1 MAGLTKDTLLERLRG
16 GAPLRFGHQV
26 RLTATLSYPA
36 IIAQFSTVAMQL
48 IDTAMVGH
56 LSTDAGASIG
66 LVATCLWLLGGFCF
80 ACCNGFSV
88 QVSHLVGAG
97 DFKAARSVVRQ
108 ALTSGLI
115 WCLGFSLLAL
125 AVAKPLPLW
134 LGGTG
139 HVAAQASRYFL
150 VTVLF
155 LPFMQLDIM
164 SAVILQASGEMR
176 MPSILNVLMCLLDVA
191 LNFLFIWVL
200 DMGVVGAALGTGIAE
215 LLIASQ
221 MVWFLTRKCKD
232 LSLKGEKGSFM
243 PTKPVVRNA
252 VRIGLPLCLENVV
265 MRGAYIAGTVIVAP
279 LGAIAVAANNFA
291 ISAESFCYMPGYGIA
306 DAATSLVGQSIG
318 AGRRDM
324 AKRFGW
330 LTTGGAMILQTLTG
344 ALLFIFAPEV
354 MGLISSDPEVVSL
367 GATVLRIEA
376 FAETMYAASIVSYGA
391 CVGAGDTLLPSILNF
406 SSIWIFRILPAIWL
420 CPRYGLVGYWI
431 AMCFELN
438 MRGILFLFYLARGR
452 WLRMKSTAEA
462 SVILR

>member
-56 LSTDAGASIG
+56 LSTDAGAAIG
-66 LVATCLWLLGGFCF
+66 LVATCMWLLGGFCF

-88 QVSHLVGAG
+88 QVAHLVGAG
-97 DFKAARSVVRQ
+97 DFKGARSVVRQ
-108 ALTSGLI
+108 ALSSALI
-115 WCLGFSLLAL
+115 WCLGFTLLAL
-125 AVAKPLPLW
+125 AIARPLPLW
-134 LGGTG
+134 LGGSG
-139 HVAAQASRYFL
+139 EVAAQASRYFL
-150 VTVLF
+150 VTALF
-155 LPFMQLDIM
+155 LPFLQFDFL
-164 SAVILQASGEMR
+164 AATILQASGEMR
-176 MPSILNVLMCLLDVA
+176 VPSLLNVLMCVLDVV
-191 LNFLFIWVL
+191 LNYLFIWVL
-200 DMGVVGAALGTGIAE
+200 DLGVVGAALGTGLAE
-215 LLIASQ
+215 LMIATS
-221 MVWFLTRKCKD
+221 MVWYLTCRCKD
-232 LSLKGEKGSFM
+232 LKLRGEKGSFA
-243 PTKPVVRNA
+243 PTRPVVNNA
-252 VRIGLPLCLENVV
+252 LRIGLPLCLENIV
-265 MRGAYIAGTVIVAP
+265 MRGAYVAGTVIVAP
-279 LGAIAVAANNFA
+279 LGAVAVAANNFA
-291 ISAESFCYMPGYGIA
+291 VTAESFCYMPGYGIA

-324 AKRFGW
+324 ARRFGW

-344 ALLFIFAPEV
+344 ILLFIFAPEV

-406 SSIWIFRILPAIWL
+406 SSIWVFRIVPAIWL

-438 MRGILFLFYLARGR
+438 MRGALFLFYLARGR
-452 WLRMKSTAEA
+452 WLRLKSTAE
-462 SVILR
+462 L

>member
-1 MAGLTKDTLLERLRG
+1 MPGLTKDTLLERLRG

-56 LSTDAGASIG
+56 HSTDAGAAIG
-66 LVATCLWLLGGFCF
+66 LVATCMWLLGGFCF

-88 QVSHLVGAG
+88 QVAHLVGAG
-97 DFKAARSVVRQ
+97 DFKGARSVVRQ
-108 ALTSGLI
+108 ALSSALI
-115 WCLGFSLLAL
+115 WCLGFTLLAL
-125 AVAKPLPLW
+125 AIARPLPLW
-134 LGGTG
+134 LGGSG
-139 HVAAQASRYFL
+139 EVAAQASRYFL
-150 VTVLF
+150 VTALF
-155 LPFMQLDIM
+155 LPFLQFDFL
-164 SAVILQASGEMR
+164 AATILQASGEMR
-176 MPSILNVLMCLLDVA
+176 VPSLLNVLMCVLDVA
-191 LNFLFIWVL
+191 LNYLFIWVL
-200 DMGVVGAALGTGIAE
+200 DLGVVGAALGTGLAE
-215 LLIASQ
+215 LMIATS
-221 MVWFLTRKCKD
+221 MVWYLTCRCKD
-232 LSLKGEKGSFM
+232 LKLRGEKGSFA
-243 PTKPVVRNA
+243 PTRPVVNNA
-252 VRIGLPLCLENVV
+252 LRIGLPLCLENIV
-265 MRGAYIAGTVIVAP
+265 MRGAYVAGTVIVAP
-279 LGAIAVAANNFA
+279 LGAVAVAANNFA
-291 ISAESFCYMPGYGIA
+291 VTAESFCYMPGYGIA

-324 AKRFGW
+324 ARRFGW

-344 ALLFIFAPEV
+344 ILLFIFAPEV

-406 SSIWIFRILPAIWL
+406 SSIWVFRIVPAIWL

-438 MRGILFLFYLARGR
+438 MRGALFLFYLARGR
-452 WLRMKSTAEA
+452 WLRLKSTAE
-462 SVILR
+462 L

>member
-56 LSTDAGASIG
+56 LSTDAGAAIG
-66 LVATCLWLLGGFCF
+66 LVATCMWLLGGFCF

-88 QVSHLVGAG
+88 QVAHLVGAG
-97 DFKAARSVVRQ
+97 DFKGARSVVRQ
-108 ALTSGLI
+108 ALSSALI
-115 WCLGFSLLAL
+115 WCLGFTLLAL
-125 AVAKPLPLW
+125 AIARPLPLW
-134 LGGTG
+134 LGGSG
-139 HVAAQASRYFL
+139 EVAAQASRYFL
-150 VTVLF
+150 VTALF
-155 LPFMQLDIM
+155 LPFLQFDFL
-164 SAVILQASGEMR
+164 AATILQASGEMR
-176 MPSILNVLMCLLDVA
+176 VPSLLNVLMCVLDVA
-191 LNFLFIWVL
+191 LNYLFIWVL
-200 DMGVVGAALGTGIAE
+200 DLGVVGAALGTGLAE
-215 LLIASQ
+215 LMIATS
-221 MVWFLTRKCKD
+221 MVWYLTCRCKD
-232 LSLKGEKGSFM
+232 LKLRGEKGSFA
-243 PTKPVVRNA
+243 PTRPVVNNA
-252 VRIGLPLCLENVV
+252 LRIGLPLCLENIV
-265 MRGAYIAGTVIVAP
+265 MRGAYVAGTVIVAP
-279 LGAIAVAANNFA
+279 LGAVAVAANNFA
-291 ISAESFCYMPGYGIA
+291 VMAESFCYMPGYGIA

-324 AKRFGW
+324 ARRFGW

-344 ALLFIFAPEV
+344 ILLFIFAPEV

-406 SSIWIFRILPAIWL
+406 SSIWVFRIVPAIWL
-420 CPRYGLVGYWI
+420 CPHYGLVGYWI

-438 MRGILFLFYLARGR
+438 MRGALFLFYLARGR
-452 WLRMKSTAEA
+452 WLRLKSTAE
-462 SVILR
+462 L

>member
-56 LSTDAGASIG
+56 LSTDAGAAIG
-66 LVATCLWLLGGFCF
+66 LVATCMWLLGGFCF

-88 QVSHLVGAG
+88 QVAHLVGAG
-97 DFKAARSVVRQ
+97 DFKGARSVVRQ
-108 ALTSGLI
+108 ALSSALI
-115 WCLGFSLLAL
+115 WCLGFTLLAL
-125 AVAKPLPLW
+125 AIARPLPLW
-134 LGGTG
+134 LGGSG
-139 HVAAQASRYFL
+139 EVAAQASRYFL
-150 VTVLF
+150 VTALF
-155 LPFMQLDIM
+155 LPFLQFDFL
-164 SAVILQASGEMR
+164 AATILQASGEMR
-176 MPSILNVLMCLLDVA
+176 VPSLLNVLMCVLDVA
-191 LNFLFIWVL
+191 LNYLFIWVL
-200 DMGVVGAALGTGIAE
+200 DLGVVGAALGTGLAE
-215 LLIASQ
+215 LMIATS
-221 MVWFLTRKCKD
+221 MVWYLTCRCKD
-232 LSLKGEKGSFM
+232 LKLKGEKGSFA
-243 PTKPVVRNA
+243 PTRPVVNNA
-252 VRIGLPLCLENVV
+252 LRIGLPLCLENIV
-265 MRGAYIAGTVIVAP
+265 MRGAYVAGTVIVAP
-279 LGAIAVAANNFA
+279 LGAVAVAANNFA
-291 ISAESFCYMPGYGIA
+291 VTAESFCYMPGYGIA

-324 AKRFGW
+324 ARRFGW

-344 ALLFIFAPEV
+344 ILLFVFAPEV

-406 SSIWIFRILPAIWL
+406 SSIWVFRIVPAIWL
-420 CPRYGLVGYWI
+420 CPRYSLVGYWI

-438 MRGILFLFYLARGR
+438 MRGALFLFYLARGR
-452 WLRMKSTAEA
+452 WLRLKSTAE
-462 SVILR
+462 L

>member
-56 LSTDAGASIG
+56 LSTDAGAAIG
-66 LVATCLWLLGGFCF
+66 LVATCMWLLGGFCF

-88 QVSHLVGAG
+88 QVAHLVGAG
-97 DFKAARSVVRQ
+97 DFKGARSVVRQ
-108 ALTSGLI
+108 ALSSALI
-115 WCLGFSLLAL
+115 WCLGFTLLAL
-125 AVAKPLPLW
+125 AIARPLPLW
-134 LGGTG
+134 LGGSG
-139 HVAAQASRYFL
+139 EVAAQASRYFL
-150 VTVLF
+150 VTALF
-155 LPFMQLDIM
+155 LPFLQFDFL
-164 SAVILQASGEMR
+164 AATILQASGEMR
-176 MPSILNVLMCLLDVA
+176 VPSLLNVLMCVLDVA
-191 LNFLFIWVL
+191 LNYLFIWVL
-200 DMGVVGAALGTGIAE
+200 DLGVIGAALGTGLAE
-215 LLIASQ
+215 LMIATS
-221 MVWFLTRKCKD
+221 MVWYLTCRCKD
-232 LSLKGEKGSFM
+232 LKLRGEKGSFA
-243 PTKPVVRNA
+243 PTRPVVNNA
-252 VRIGLPLCLENVV
+252 LRIGLPLCLENIV
-265 MRGAYIAGTVIVAP
+265 MRGAYVAGTVIVAP
-279 LGAIAVAANNFA
+279 LGAVAVAANNFA
-291 ISAESFCYMPGYGIA
+291 VTAESFCYMPGYGIA

-324 AKRFGW
+324 ARRFGW

-344 ALLFIFAPEV
+344 ILLFIFAPEV
-354 MGLISSDPEVVSL
+354 MGLISSDPKVVSL

-406 SSIWIFRILPAIWL
+406 SSIWVFRIVPAIWL

-438 MRGILFLFYLARGR
+438 MRGALFLFYLARGR
-452 WLRMKSTAEA
+452 WLRLKSTAE
-462 SVILR
+462 L

>member
-1 MAGLTKDTLLERLRG
+1 MARLTKDTLLERLRG

-56 LSTDAGASIG
+56 LSTDAGAAIG
-66 LVATCLWLLGGFCF
+66 LVATCMWLLGGFCF

-88 QVSHLVGAG
+88 QVAHLVGAG
-97 DFKAARSVVRQ
+97 DFKGARSVVRQ
-108 ALTSGLI
+108 ALSSALI
-115 WCLGFSLLAL
+115 WCLGFTLLAL
-125 AVAKPLPLW
+125 AIARPLPLW
-134 LGGTG
+134 LGGSG
-139 HVAAQASRYFL
+139 EVAAQASRYFL
-150 VTVLF
+150 VTALF
-155 LPFMQLDIM
+155 LPFLQFDFL
-164 SAVILQASGEMR
+164 AATILQASGEMR
-176 MPSILNVLMCLLDVA
+176 VPSLLNVLMCVLDVA
-191 LNFLFIWVL
+191 LNYLFIWVL
-200 DMGVVGAALGTGIAE
+200 DLGVIGAALGTGLAE
-215 LLIASQ
+215 LMIATS
-221 MVWFLTRKCKD
+221 MVWYLTCRCKD
-232 LSLKGEKGSFM
+232 LKLRGEKGSFA
-243 PTKPVVRNA
+243 PTRPVVNNA
-252 VRIGLPLCLENVV
+252 LRIGLPLCLENIV
-265 MRGAYIAGTVIVAP
+265 MRGAYVAGTVIVAP
-279 LGAIAVAANNFA
+279 LGAVAVAANNFA
-291 ISAESFCYMPGYGIA
+291 VTAESFCYMPGYGIA

-324 AKRFGW
+324 ARRFGW

-344 ALLFIFAPEV
+344 ILLFVFAPEV

-406 SSIWIFRILPAIWL
+406 SSIWVFRIVPAIWL

-438 MRGILFLFYLARGR
+438 MRGALFLFYLARGR
-452 WLRMKSTAEA
+452 WLRLKSTAE
-462 SVILR
+462 L

>member
-56 LSTDAGASIG
+56 LSTDAGAAIG
-66 LVATCLWLLGGFCF
+66 LVATCMWLLGGFCF

-88 QVSHLVGAG
+88 QVAHLVGAG
-97 DFKAARSVVRQ
+97 DFKGARSVVRQ
-108 ALTSGLI
+108 ALSSALI
-115 WCLGFSLLAL
+115 WCLGFTLLAL
-125 AVAKPLPLW
+125 AIARPLPLW
-134 LGGTG
+134 LGGSG
-139 HVAAQASRYFL
+139 EVAALASRYFL
-150 VTVLF
+150 VTALF
-155 LPFMQLDIM
+155 LPFLQFDFL
-164 SAVILQASGEMR
+164 AATILQASGEMR
-176 MPSILNVLMCLLDVA
+176 VPSLLNVLMCVLDVA
-191 LNFLFIWVL
+191 LNYLFIWVL
-200 DMGVVGAALGTGIAE
+200 DLGVIGAALGTGLAE
-215 LLIASQ
+215 LMIATS
-221 MVWFLTRKCKD
+221 MVWYLTCRCKD
-232 LSLKGEKGSFM
+232 LKLRGEKGSFA
-243 PTKPVVRNA
+243 PTRPVVNNA
-252 VRIGLPLCLENVV
+252 LRIGLPLCLENVV
-265 MRGAYIAGTVIVAP
+265 MRGAYVAGTVIVAP
-279 LGAIAVAANNFA
+279 LGAVAVAANNFA
-291 ISAESFCYMPGYGIA
+291 VTAESFCYMPGYGIA

-324 AKRFGW
+324 ARRFGW

-344 ALLFIFAPEV
+344 ILLFVFAPEV

-406 SSIWIFRILPAIWL
+406 SSIWVFRIVPAIWL

-438 MRGILFLFYLARGR
+438 MRGALFLFYLARGR
-452 WLRMKSTAEA
+452 WLRLKSTAE
-462 SVILR
+462 L

>member
-1 MAGLTKDTLLERLRG
+1 MPGLTKDTLLERLRG

-56 LSTDAGASIG
+56 LSTDAGAAIG
-66 LVATCLWLLGGFCF
+66 LVATCMWLLGGFCF

-88 QVSHLVGAG
+88 QVAHLVGAW
-97 DFKAARSVVRQ
+97 DFKGARSVVRQ
-108 ALTSGLI
+108 ALSSALI
-115 WCLGFSLLAL
+115 WCLGFTLLAL
-125 AVAKPLPLW
+125 AIARPLPLW
-134 LGGTG
+134 LGGSG
-139 HVAAQASRYFL
+139 EVAAQASRYFL
-150 VTVLF
+150 VTALF
-155 LPFMQLDIM
+155 LPFLQFDFL
-164 SAVILQASGEMR
+164 AATILQASGEMR
-176 MPSILNVLMCLLDVA
+176 VPSLLNVLMCVLDVA
-191 LNFLFIWVL
+191 LNYLFIWVL
-200 DMGVVGAALGTGIAE
+200 DLGVVGAALGTGLAE
-215 LLIASQ
+215 LMIATS
-221 MVWFLTRKCKD
+221 MVWYLTCRCKD
-232 LSLKGEKGSFM
+232 LKLRGEKGSFA
-243 PTKPVVRNA
+243 PTRPVVNNA
-252 VRIGLPLCLENVV
+252 LRIGLPLCLENIV
-265 MRGAYIAGTVIVAP
+265 MRGAYVAGTVIVAP
-279 LGAIAVAANNFA
+279 LGAVAVAANNFA
-291 ISAESFCYMPGYGIA
+291 VTAESFCYMPGYGIA

-324 AKRFGW
+324 ARRFGW

-344 ALLFIFAPEV
+344 ILLFVFAPEV

-406 SSIWIFRILPAIWL
+406 SSIWVFRIVPAIWL

-438 MRGILFLFYLARGR
+438 MRGALFLFYLARGR
-452 WLRMKSTAEA
+452 WLRLKSTAE
-462 SVILR
+462 L

>member
-56 LSTDAGASIG
+56 LSTDAGAAIG
-66 LVATCLWLLGGFCF
+66 LVATCMWLLGGFCF

-88 QVSHLVGAG
+88 QVAHLVGAG
-97 DFKAARSVVRQ
+97 DFKGARSVVRQ
-108 ALTSGLI
+108 ALSSALI
-115 WCLGFSLLAL
+115 WCLGFTLLAL
-125 AVAKPLPLW
+125 AIARPLPLW
-134 LGGTG
+134 LGGSG
-139 HVAAQASRYFL
+139 EVAAQASRYFL
-150 VTVLF
+150 VTALF
-155 LPFMQLDIM
+155 LPFLQFDFLA
-164 SAVILQASGEMR
+164 STILQASGEMR
-176 MPSILNVLMCLLDVA
+176 VPSLLNVLMCVLDVA
-191 LNFLFIWVL
+191 LNYLFIWVL
-200 DMGVVGAALGTGIAE
+200 DLGVIGAALGTGLAE
-215 LLIASQ
+215 LMIATS
-221 MVWFLTRKCKD
+221 MVWYLTCRCKD
-232 LSLKGEKGSFM
+232 LKLRGEKGSFA
-243 PTKPVVRNA
+243 PTRPVVNNA
-252 VRIGLPLCLENVV
+252 LRIGLPLCLENIV
-265 MRGAYIAGTVIVAP
+265 MRGAYVAGTVIVAP
-279 LGAIAVAANNFA
+279 LGAVAVAANNFA
-291 ISAESFCYMPGYGIA
+291 VTAESFCYMPGYGIA

-324 AKRFGW
+324 ARRFGW

-344 ALLFIFAPEV
+344 ILLFVFAPEV

-406 SSIWIFRILPAIWL
+406 SSIWVFRIVPAIWL

-438 MRGILFLFYLARGR
+438 MRGALFLFYLARGR
-452 WLRMKSTAEA
+452 WLRLKSTAE
-462 SVILR
+462 L

>member
-1 MAGLTKDTLLERLRG
+1 MAGLTKDTLLERLRR

-56 LSTDAGASIG
+56 LSTDAGAAIG
-66 LVATCLWLLGGFCF
+66 LVATCMWLLGGFCF

-88 QVSHLVGAG
+88 QVAHLVGAG
-97 DFKAARSVVRQ
+97 DFKGARSVVRQ
-108 ALTSGLI
+108 ALSSALI
-115 WCLGFSLLAL
+115 WCLGFTLLAL
-125 AVAKPLPLW
+125 AIARPLPLW
-134 LGGTG
+134 LGGSG
-139 HVAAQASRYFL
+139 EVAAQASRYFL
-150 VTVLF
+150 VTALF
-155 LPFMQLDIM
+155 LPFLQFDFL
-164 SAVILQASGEMR
+164 AATILQASGEMR
-176 MPSILNVLMCLLDVA
+176 VPSLLNVLMCVLDVA
-191 LNFLFIWVL
+191 LNYLFIWVL
-200 DMGVVGAALGTGIAE
+200 DLGVIGAALGTGLAE
-215 LLIASQ
+215 LMIATS
-221 MVWFLTRKCKD
+221 MVWYLTCRCKD
-232 LSLKGEKGSFM
+232 LKLRGEKGSFA
-243 PTKPVVRNA
+243 PTRPVVNNA
-252 VRIGLPLCLENVV
+252 LRIGLPLCLENIV
-265 MRGAYIAGTVIVAP
+265 MRGAYVAGTVIVAP
-279 LGAIAVAANNFA
+279 LGAVAVAANNFA
-291 ISAESFCYMPGYGIA
+291 VTAESFCYMPGYGIA

-324 AKRFGW
+324 ARRFGW

-344 ALLFIFAPEV
+344 ILLFVFAPEV

-406 SSIWIFRILPAIWL
+406 SSIWVFRIVPAIWL

-438 MRGILFLFYLARGR
+438 MRGALFLFYLARGR
-452 WLRMKSTAEA
+452 WLRLKSTAE
-462 SVILR
+462 L

>member
-1 MAGLTKDTLLERLRG
+1 MLERLRG

-56 LSTDAGASIG
+56 LSTDAGAAIG
-66 LVATCLWLLGGFCF
+66 LVATCMWLLGGFCF

-88 QVSHLVGAG
+88 QVAHLVGAG
-97 DFKAARSVVRQ
+97 DFKGARSVVRQ
-108 ALTSGLI
+108 AMSSALI
-115 WCLGFSLLAL
+115 WCLGFTLLAL
-125 AVAKPLPLW
+125 AIARPLPLW
-134 LGGTG
+134 LGGSG
-139 HVAAQASRYFL
+139 EVAAQASRYFL
-150 VTVLF
+150 VTALF
-155 LPFMQLDIM
+155 LPFLQFDFL
-164 SAVILQASGEMR
+164 AATILQASGEMR
-176 MPSILNVLMCLLDVA
+176 VPSLLNVLMCVLDVA
-191 LNFLFIWVL
+191 LNYLFIWVL
-200 DMGVVGAALGTGIAE
+200 DLGVIGAALGTGLAE
-215 LLIASQ
+215 LMIATS
-221 MVWFLTRKCKD
+221 MVWYLTCRCKD
-232 LSLKGEKGSFM
+232 LKLRGEKGSFA
-243 PTKPVVRNA
+243 PTRPVVNNA
-252 VRIGLPLCLENVV
+252 LRIGLPLCLENIV
-265 MRGAYIAGTVIVAP
+265 MRGAYVAGTVIVAP
-279 LGAIAVAANNFA
+279 LGAVAVAANNFA
-291 ISAESFCYMPGYGIA
+291 VTAESFCYMPGYGIA

-324 AKRFGW
+324 ARRFGW

-344 ALLFIFAPEV
+344 ILLFVFAPEV

-406 SSIWIFRILPAIWL
+406 SSIWVFRIVPAIWL

-438 MRGILFLFYLARGR
+438 MRGALFLFYLARGR
-452 WLRMKSTAEA
+452 WLRLKSTAE
-462 SVILR
+462 L

>member
-56 LSTDAGASIG
+56 LSTDAGAAIG
-66 LVATCLWLLGGFCF
+66 LVATCMWLLGGFCF

-88 QVSHLVGAG
+88 QVAHLVGAG
-97 DFKAARSVVRQ
+97 DFKGARSLVRQ
-108 ALTSGLI
+108 ALSSALI
-115 WCLGFSLLAL
+115 WCLGFTLLAL
-125 AVAKPLPLW
+125 AIARPLPLW
-134 LGGTG
+134 LGGSG
-139 HVAAQASRYFL
+139 EVAAQASRYFL
-150 VTVLF
+150 VTALF
-155 LPFMQLDIM
+155 LPFLQFDFL
-164 SAVILQASGEMR
+164 AATILQASGEMR
-176 MPSILNVLMCLLDVA
+176 VPSLLNVLMCVLDVA
-191 LNFLFIWVL
+191 LNYLFIWVL
-200 DMGVVGAALGTGIAE
+200 DLGVVGAALGTGLAE
-215 LLIASQ
+215 LMIATS
-221 MVWFLTRKCKD
+221 MVWYLTCRCKD
-232 LSLKGEKGSFM
+232 LKLKGEKGSFA
-243 PTKPVVRNA
+243 PTRPVVNNA
-252 VRIGLPLCLENVV
+252 LRIGLPLCLENIV
-265 MRGAYIAGTVIVAP
+265 MRGAYVAGTVIVAP
-279 LGAIAVAANNFA
+279 LGAVAVAANNFA
-291 ISAESFCYMPGYGIA
+291 VTAESFCYMPGYGIA

-324 AKRFGW
+324 ARRFGW

-344 ALLFIFAPEV
+344 ILLFIFAPEV

-406 SSIWIFRILPAIWL
+406 SSIWVFRIIPAIWL

-438 MRGILFLFYLARGR
+438 MRGALFLFYLARGR
-452 WLRMKSTAEA
+452 WLRLKSTAE
-462 SVILR
+462 L

>member
-56 LSTDAGASIG
+56 LSTDAGAAIG
-66 LVATCLWLLGGFCF
+66 LVATCMWLLGGFCF

-88 QVSHLVGAG
+88 QVAHLVGAG
-97 DFKAARSVVRQ
+97 DFKGARSVVRQ
-108 ALTSGLI
+108 ALSSALI
-115 WCLGFSLLAL
+115 WCLGFTLLAL
-125 AVAKPLPLW
+125 AIARPLPLW
-134 LGGTG
+134 LGGSG
-139 HVAAQASRYFL
+139 EVAAQASRYFL
-150 VTVLF
+150 VTALF
-155 LPFMQLDIM
+155 LPFLQFDFL
-164 SAVILQASGEMR
+164 AATILQASGEMR
-176 MPSILNVLMCLLDVA
+176 VPSLLNVLMCVLDVA
-191 LNFLFIWVL
+191 LNYLFIWVL
-200 DMGVVGAALGTGIAE
+200 DLGVVGAALGTGLAE
-215 LLIASQ
+215 LMIATS
-221 MVWFLTRKCKD
+221 MVWYLTCRCKD
-232 LSLKGEKGSFM
+232 LKLRGEKGSFA
-243 PTKPVVRNA
+243 PTRPVVNNA
-252 VRIGLPLCLENVV
+252 LRIGLPLCLENIV
-265 MRGAYIAGTVIVAP
+265 MRGAYVAGTVIVAP
-279 LGAIAVAANNFA
+279 LGAVAVAANNFA
-291 ISAESFCYMPGYGIA
+291 VTAESFCYMPGYGIA

-324 AKRFGW
+324 ARRFGW

-344 ALLFIFAPEV
+344 ILLFIFAPEV

-406 SSIWIFRILPAIWL
+406 SSIWVFRIVPAIWL

-438 MRGILFLFYLARGR
+438 MRGALFLFYLARGR
-452 WLRMKSTAEA
+452 WLRLKSTAE
-462 SVILR
+462 L

>member
-56 LSTDAGASIG
+56 LSTDAGAAIG
-66 LVATCLWLLGGFCF
+66 LVATCMWLLGGFCF

-88 QVSHLVGAG
+88 QVAHLVGAG
-97 DFKAARSVVRQ
+97 DFKGARSVVRQ
-108 ALTSGLI
+108 ALSSALI
-115 WCLGFSLLAL
+115 WCLGFTLLAL
-125 AVAKPLPLW
+125 AIARPLPLW
-134 LGGTG
+134 LGGSG
-139 HVAAQASRYFL
+139 EVAAQASRYFL
-150 VTVLF
+150 VTALF
-155 LPFMQLDIM
+155 LPFLQFDFL
-164 SAVILQASGEMR
+164 AATILQASGEMR
-176 MPSILNVLMCLLDVA
+176 VPSLLNVLMCVLDVA
-191 LNFLFIWVL
+191 LNYLFIWVL
-200 DMGVVGAALGTGIAE
+200 DLGVVGAALGTGLAE
-215 LLIASQ
+215 LMIATS
-221 MVWFLTRKCKD
+221 MVWYLTCRCKD
-232 LSLKGEKGSFM
+232 LKLRGEKGSFA
-243 PTKPVVRNA
+243 PTRPVVNNA
-252 VRIGLPLCLENVV
+252 LRIGLPLCLENIV
-265 MRGAYIAGTVIVAP
+265 MRGAYVAGTVIVAP
-279 LGAIAVAANNFA
+279 LGAVAVAANNFA
-291 ISAESFCYMPGYGIA
+291 VTAESFCYMPGYGIA

-324 AKRFGW
+324 ARRFGW

-344 ALLFIFAPEV
+344 ILLFIFAPEV

-406 SSIWIFRILPAIWL
+406 SSIWVFRIVPAIWL

-438 MRGILFLFYLARGR
+438 MRGALFLFYLASGR
-452 WLRMKSTAEA
+452 WLRLKSTAE
-462 SVILR
+462 L

>member
-56 LSTDAGASIG
+56 LSTDAGAAIG
-66 LVATCLWLLGGFCF
+66 LVATCMWLLGGFCF

-88 QVSHLVGAG
+88 QVAHLVGAG
-97 DFKAARSVVRQ
+97 DFKGARSVVRQ
-108 ALTSGLI
+108 ALSSALI
-115 WCLGFSLLAL
+115 WCLGFTLLAL
-125 AVAKPLPLW
+125 AVARPLPLW
-134 LGGTG
+134 LGGSG
-139 HVAAQASRYFL
+139 EVAAQASRYFL
-150 VTVLF
+150 VTALF
-155 LPFMQLDIM
+155 LPFLQFDFL
-164 SAVILQASGEMR
+164 AATILQASGEMR
-176 MPSILNVLMCLLDVA
+176 VPSLLNVLMCVLDVA
-191 LNFLFIWVL
+191 LNYLFIWVL
-200 DMGVVGAALGTGIAE
+200 DLGVVGAALGTGLAE
-215 LLIASQ
+215 LMIATS
-221 MVWFLTRKCKD
+221 MVWYLTCRCKA
-232 LSLKGEKGSFM
+232 LKLKGEKGSFA
-243 PTKPVVRNA
+243 PTRPVVNNA
-252 VRIGLPLCLENVV
+252 LRIGLPLCLENIV
-265 MRGAYIAGTVIVAP
+265 MRGAYVAGTVIVAP
-279 LGAIAVAANNFA
+279 LGAVAVAANNFA
-291 ISAESFCYMPGYGIA
+291 VTAESFCYMPGYGIA

-324 AKRFGW
+324 ARRFGW

-344 ALLFIFAPEV
+344 ILLFVFAPEV

-406 SSIWIFRILPAIWL
+406 SSIWVFRIVPAIWL

-438 MRGILFLFYLARGR
+438 MRGALFLFYLARGR
-452 WLRMKSTAEA
+452 WLRLKSTAE
-462 SVILR
+462 L

>member
-56 LSTDAGASIG
+56 LSTDAGAAIG
-66 LVATCLWLLGGFCF
+66 LVATCMWLLGGFCF

-88 QVSHLVGAG
+88 QVAHLVGAG
-97 DFKAARSVVRQ
+97 DFKGARSVVRQ
-108 ALTSGLI
+108 ALSSALI
-115 WCLGFSLLAL
+115 WCLGFTLLAL
-125 AVAKPLPLW
+125 AIARPLPLW
-134 LGGTG
+134 LGGSG
-139 HVAAQASRYFL
+139 EVAAQASRYFL
-150 VTVLF
+150 VTALF
-155 LPFMQLDIM
+155 LPFLQFDFL
-164 SAVILQASGEMR
+164 AATILQASGEMR
-176 MPSILNVLMCLLDVA
+176 VPSLLNVLMCVLDVA
-191 LNFLFIWVL
+191 LNYLFIWVL
-200 DMGVVGAALGTGIAE
+200 DLGVIGAALGTGLSELMIAT
-215 LLIASQ
+215 S
-221 MVWFLTRKCKD
+221 MVWYLTCRCKD
-232 LSLKGEKGSFM
+232 LKLRGEKGSFA
-243 PTKPVVRNA
+243 PTRPVVNNA
-252 VRIGLPLCLENVV
+252 LRIGLPLCLENIV
-265 MRGAYIAGTVIVAP
+265 MRGAYVAGTVIVAP
-279 LGAIAVAANNFA
+279 LGAVAVAANNFA
-291 ISAESFCYMPGYGIA
+291 VTAESFCYMPGYGIA

-324 AKRFGW
+324 ARRFGW

-344 ALLFIFAPEV
+344 ILLFVFAPEV

-406 SSIWIFRILPAIWL
+406 SSIWVFRIVPAIWL

-438 MRGILFLFYLARGR
+438 MRGALFLFYLARGR
-452 WLRMKSTAEA
+452 WLRLKSTAE
-462 SVILR
+462 L

>member
-56 LSTDAGASIG
+56 LSTDAGAAIG
-66 LVATCLWLLGGFCF
+66 LVATCMWLLGGFCF

-88 QVSHLVGAG
+88 QVAHLVGAG
-97 DFKAARSVVRQ
+97 DFKGARSVVRQ
-108 ALTSGLI
+108 ALSSALI
-115 WCLGFSLLAL
+115 WCLGFTLLAL
-125 AVAKPLPLW
+125 AIARPLPLW
-134 LGGTG
+134 LGGSG
-139 HVAAQASRYFL
+139 EVAAQASRYFL

-155 LPFMQLDIM
+155 LPFLQFDFL
-164 SAVILQASGEMR
+164 AATILQASGEMR
-176 MPSILNVLMCLLDVA
+176 VPSLLNVLMCVLDVA
-191 LNFLFIWVL
+191 LNYLFIWVL
-200 DMGVVGAALGTGIAE
+200 DLGVVGAALGTGLSELMIAT
-215 LLIASQ
+215 S
-221 MVWFLTRKCKD
+221 MVWYLTCRCKD
-232 LSLKGEKGSFM
+232 LKLRGEKGSFA
-243 PTKPVVRNA
+243 PTRPVVNNA
-252 VRIGLPLCLENVV
+252 LRIGLPLCLENIV
-265 MRGAYIAGTVIVAP
+265 MRGAYVAGTVIVAP
-279 LGAIAVAANNFA
+279 LGAVAVAANNFA
-291 ISAESFCYMPGYGIA
+291 VTAESFCYMPGYGIA

-324 AKRFGW
+324 ARRFGW

-344 ALLFIFAPEV
+344 ILLFVFAPEV

-406 SSIWIFRILPAIWL
+406 SSIWVFRIVPAIWL

-438 MRGILFLFYLARGR
+438 MRGALFLFYLARGR
-452 WLRMKSTAEA
+452 WLRLKSTAE
-462 SVILR
+462 L

>member
-56 LSTDAGASIG
+56 LSTNAGAAIG
-66 LVATCLWLLGGFCF
+66 LVATCMWLLGGFCF

-88 QVSHLVGAG
+88 QVAHLVGAG
-97 DFKAARSVVRQ
+97 DFKGARSVVRQ
-108 ALTSGLI
+108 ALSSALI
-115 WCLGFSLLAL
+115 WCLGFTLLAL
-125 AVAKPLPLW
+125 AIARPLPLW
-134 LGGTG
+134 LGGSG
-139 HVAAQASRYFL
+139 EVAAQASRYFL
-150 VTVLF
+150 VTALF
-155 LPFMQLDIM
+155 LPFLQFDFL
-164 SAVILQASGEMR
+164 AATILQASGEMR
-176 MPSILNVLMCLLDVA
+176 VPSLLNVLMCVLDVA
-191 LNFLFIWVL
+191 LNYLFIWVL
-200 DMGVVGAALGTGIAE
+200 DLGVVGAALGTGLAE
-215 LLIASQ
+215 LMIATS
-221 MVWFLTRKCKD
+221 MVWYLTCRCKD
-232 LSLKGEKGSFM
+232 LKLRGEKGSFA
-243 PTKPVVRNA
+243 PTRPVVNNA
-252 VRIGLPLCLENVV
+252 LRIGLPLCLENIV
-265 MRGAYIAGTVIVAP
+265 MRGAYVAGTVIVAP
-279 LGAIAVAANNFA
+279 LGAVAVAANNFA
-291 ISAESFCYMPGYGIA
+291 VTAESFCYMPGYGIA

-324 AKRFGW
+324 ARRFGW

-344 ALLFIFAPEV
+344 ILLFIFAPEV

-406 SSIWIFRILPAIWL
+406 SSIWVFRIVPAIWL

-438 MRGILFLFYLARGR
+438 MRGALFLFYLARGR
-452 WLRMKSTAEA
+452 WLRLKSTAE
-462 SVILR
+462 L

>member
-1 MAGLTKDTLLERLRG
+1 MPGLTKDTLLERLRG

-56 LSTDAGASIG
+56 LSTDAGAAIG
-66 LVATCLWLLGGFCF
+66 LVATCMWLLGGFCF

-88 QVSHLVGAG
+88 QVAHLVGAG
-97 DFKAARSVVRQ
+97 DFKGARSVVRQ
-108 ALTSGLI
+108 ALSSALI
-115 WCLGFSLLAL
+115 WCLGFTLLAL
-125 AVAKPLPLW
+125 AIARPLPLW
-134 LGGTG
+134 LGGSG
-139 HVAAQASRYFL
+139 EVAAQASRYFL
-150 VTVLF
+150 VTALF
-155 LPFMQLDIM
+155 LPFLQFDFL
-164 SAVILQASGEMR
+164 AATILQASGEMR
-176 MPSILNVLMCLLDVA
+176 VPSLLNVLMCVLDVA
-191 LNFLFIWVL
+191 LNYLFIWVL
-200 DMGVVGAALGTGIAE
+200 DLGVVGAALGTGLAE
-215 LLIASQ
+215 LMIATS
-221 MVWFLTRKCKD
+221 MVWYLTCRCKD
-232 LSLKGEKGSFM
+232 LKLRGEKGSFA
-243 PTKPVVRNA
+243 PTRPVVNNA
-252 VRIGLPLCLENVV
+252 LRIGLPLCLENIV
-265 MRGAYIAGTVIVAP
+265 MRGAYVAGTVIVAP
-279 LGAIAVAANNFA
+279 LGAVAVAANNFA
-291 ISAESFCYMPGYGIA
+291 VTAESFCYMPGYGIA

-324 AKRFGW
+324 ARRFGW

-344 ALLFIFAPEV
+344 ILLFIFAPEV

-406 SSIWIFRILPAIWL
+406 SSIWVFRIVPAIWL

-438 MRGILFLFYLARGR
+438 MRGALFLFYLARGR
-452 WLRMKSTAEA
+452 WLRLKSTAE
-462 SVILR
+462 L

>member
-56 LSTDAGASIG
+56 LSTDAGAAIG
-66 LVATCLWLLGGFCF
+66 LVATCMWLLGGFCF

-88 QVSHLVGAG
+88 QVAHLVGAG
-97 DFKAARSVVRQ
+97 DFKGARSVVRQ
-108 ALTSGLI
+108 ALSSALI
-115 WCLGFSLLAL
+115 WCLGFTLLAL
-125 AVAKPLPLW
+125 AIARPLPLW
-134 LGGTG
+134 LGGSG
-139 HVAAQASRYFL
+139 EVAAQASRYFL
-150 VTVLF
+150 VTALF
-155 LPFMQLDIM
+155 LPFLQFDFL
-164 SAVILQASGEMR
+164 AATILQASGEMR
-176 MPSILNVLMCLLDVA
+176 VPSLLNVLMCVLDVA
-191 LNFLFIWVL
+191 LNYLFIWVL
-200 DMGVVGAALGTGIAE
+200 DLGVVGAALGTGLAE
-215 LLIASQ
+215 LMIATS
-221 MVWFLTRKCKD
+221 MVWYLTCRCKD
-232 LSLKGEKGSFM
+232 LKLRREKGSFA
-243 PTKPVVRNA
+243 PTRPVVNNA
-252 VRIGLPLCLENVV
+252 LRIGLPLCLENIV
-265 MRGAYIAGTVIVAP
+265 MRGAYVAGTVIVAP
-279 LGAIAVAANNFA
+279 LGAVAVAANNFA
-291 ISAESFCYMPGYGIA
+291 VTAESFCYMPGYGIA

-324 AKRFGW
+324 ARRFGW

-344 ALLFIFAPEV
+344 ILLFIFAPEV

-406 SSIWIFRILPAIWL
+406 SSIWVFRIVPAIWL

-438 MRGILFLFYLARGR
+438 MRGALFLFYLARGR
-452 WLRMKSTAEA
+452 WLRLKSTAE
-462 SVILR
+462 L

>member
-56 LSTDAGASIG
+56 LSTDAGAAIG
-66 LVATCLWLLGGFCF
+66 LVATCMWLLGGFCF

-88 QVSHLVGAG
+88 QVAHLVGAG
-97 DFKAARSVVRQ
+97 DFKGARSVVRQ
-108 ALTSGLI
+108 ALSSALI
-115 WCLGFSLLAL
+115 WCLGFTLLAL
-125 AVAKPLPLW
+125 AIARPLPLW
-134 LGGTG
+134 LGGSG
-139 HVAAQASRYFL
+139 EVAAQASRYFL
-150 VTVLF
+150 VTALF
-155 LPFMQLDIM
+155 LPFLQFDFL
-164 SAVILQASGEMR
+164 AATILQASGEMR
-176 MPSILNVLMCLLDVA
+176 VPSLLNVLMCVLDVA
-191 LNFLFIWVL
+191 LNYLFIWVL
-200 DMGVVGAALGTGIAE
+200 DLGVVGAALGTGLAE
-215 LLIASQ
+215 LMIATS
-221 MVWFLTRKCKD
+221 MVWYLTFRCKE
-232 LSLKGEKGSFM
+232 LKLRGEKGSFV
-243 PTKPVVRNA
+243 PTRPVVNNA
-252 VRIGLPLCLENVV
+252 LRIGLPLCLENIV
-265 MRGAYIAGTVIVAP
+265 MRGAYVAGTVIVAP
-279 LGAIAVAANNFA
+279 LGAVAVAANNFA
-291 ISAESFCYMPGYGIA
+291 VTAESFCYMPGYGIA

-324 AKRFGW
+324 ARRFGW

-344 ALLFIFAPEV
+344 ILLFIFAPEV

-406 SSIWIFRILPAIWL
+406 SSIWVFRIVPAIWL

-438 MRGILFLFYLARGR
+438 MRGALFLFYLARGR
-452 WLRMKSTAEA
+452 WLRLKSTAE
-462 SVILR
+462 L

>member
-56 LSTDAGASIG
+56 LSTDAGAAIG
-66 LVATCLWLLGGFCF
+66 LVATCMWLLGGFCF

-88 QVSHLVGAG
+88 QVAHLVGAG
-97 DFKAARSVVRQ
+97 DFKGARSVVRQ
-108 ALTSGLI
+108 ALSSALI
-115 WCLGFSLLAL
+115 WCLGFTLLAL
-125 AVAKPLPLW
+125 AIARPLPLW
-134 LGGTG
+134 LGGSG
-139 HVAAQASRYFL
+139 EVAAQASRYFL
-150 VTVLF
+150 VTALF
-155 LPFMQLDIM
+155 LPFLQFDFL
-164 SAVILQASGEMR
+164 AATILQASGEMR
-176 MPSILNVLMCLLDVA
+176 VPSLLNVLMCVLDVA
-191 LNFLFIWVL
+191 LNYLFIWVL
-200 DMGVVGAALGTGIAE
+200 DLGVVGAALGTGLAE
-215 LLIASQ
+215 LMIATS
-221 MVWFLTRKCKD
+221 MVWYLTCRCKD
-232 LSLKGEKGSFM
+232 LKLRGEKGSFA
-243 PTKPVVRNA
+243 PTRPVVNNA
-252 VRIGLPLCLENVV
+252 LRIGLPLCLENIV
-265 MRGAYIAGTVIVAP
+265 MRGAYVAGTVIVAP
-279 LGAIAVAANNFA
+279 LGAVAVAANNFA
-291 ISAESFCYMPGYGIA
+291 VTAESFCYMPGYGIA

-324 AKRFGW
+324 ARRFGW
-330 LTTGGAMILQTLTG
+330 LTTGGSMILQTLTG
-344 ALLFIFAPEV
+344 ILLFVFAPEV

-406 SSIWIFRILPAIWL
+406 SSIWVFRIVPAIWL

-438 MRGILFLFYLARGR
+438 MRGALFLFYLARGR
-452 WLRMKSTAEA
+452 WLRLKSTAE
-462 SVILR
+462 L

>member
-56 LSTDAGASIG
+56 LSTDAGAAIG
-66 LVATCLWLLGGFCF
+66 LVATCMWLLGGFCF

-88 QVSHLVGAG
+88 QVAHLVGAG
-97 DFKAARSVVRQ
+97 DFKGARSVVRQ
-108 ALTSGLI
+108 ALSSALI
-115 WCLGFSLLAL
+115 WCLGFTLLAL
-125 AVAKPLPLW
+125 AIARPLPLW
-134 LGGTG
+134 LGGSG
-139 HVAAQASRYFL
+139 EVAAQASRYFL
-150 VTVLF
+150 VTALF
-155 LPFMQLDIM
+155 LPFLQFDFL
-164 SAVILQASGEMR
+164 AATILQASGEMR
-176 MPSILNVLMCLLDVA
+176 VPSLLNVLMCVLDVA
-191 LNFLFIWVL
+191 LNYLFIWVL
-200 DMGVVGAALGTGIAE
+200 DLGVVGAALGTGLAE
-215 LLIASQ
+215 LMIATS
-221 MVWFLTRKCKD
+221 MVWYLTCRCKD
-232 LSLKGEKGSFM
+232 LKLRGEKGSFA
-243 PTKPVVRNA
+243 PTRPVVNNA
-252 VRIGLPLCLENVV
+252 LRIGLPLCLENIV
-265 MRGAYIAGTVIVAP
+265 MRGAYVAGTVIVAP
-279 LGAIAVAANNFA
+279 LGAVAVAANNFA
-291 ISAESFCYMPGYGIA
+291 VTAESFCYMPGYGIA

-324 AKRFGW
+324 ARRFGW

-344 ALLFIFAPEV
+344 ILLFIFAPEV

-391 CVGAGDTLLPSILNF
+391 CVGAGDALLPSILNF
-406 SSIWIFRILPAIWL
+406 SSIWVFRIVPAIWL

-438 MRGILFLFYLARGR
+438 MRGALFLFYLASGR
-452 WLRMKSTAEA
+452 WLRLKSTAE
-462 SVILR
+462 L

>member
-56 LSTDAGASIG
+56 LSTDAGAAIG
-66 LVATCLWLLGGFCF
+66 LVATCMWLLGGFCF

-88 QVSHLVGAG
+88 QVAHLVGAG
-97 DFKAARSVVRQ
+97 DFKGARSVVRQ
-108 ALTSGLI
+108 ALSSALI
-115 WCLGFSLLAL
+115 WCLGFTLLAL
-125 AVAKPLPLW
+125 AIARPLPLW
-134 LGGTG
+134 LGGSG
-139 HVAAQASRYFL
+139 EVAAQASRYFL
-150 VTVLF
+150 VTALF
-155 LPFMQLDIM
+155 LPFLQFDFL
-164 SAVILQASGEMR
+164 AATILQASGEMR
-176 MPSILNVLMCLLDVA
+176 VPSLLNVLMCVLDVA
-191 LNFLFIWVL
+191 LNYLFIWVL
-200 DMGVVGAALGTGIAE
+200 DLGVVGAALGTGLAE
-215 LLIASQ
+215 LMIATS
-221 MVWFLTRKCKD
+221 MVWYLTFRCKE
-232 LSLKGEKGSFM
+232 LKLRGEKGSFV
-243 PTKPVVRNA
+243 PTRPVVNNA
-252 VRIGLPLCLENVV
+252 LRIGLPLCLENIV
-265 MRGAYIAGTVIVAP
+265 MRGAYVAGTVIVAP
-279 LGAIAVAANNFA
+279 LGAVAVAANNFA
-291 ISAESFCYMPGYGIA
+291 VTAESFCYMPGYGIA

-324 AKRFGW
+324 ARRFGW

-344 ALLFIFAPEV
+344 ILLFVFAPEV

-406 SSIWIFRILPAIWL
+406 SSIWVFRIVPAIWL

-438 MRGILFLFYLARGR
+438 MRGALFLFYLARGR
-452 WLRMKSTAEA
+452 WLRLKSTAE
-462 SVILR
+462 L

>member
-1 MAGLTKDTLLERLRG
+1 MPGLTKDTLLERLRG

-56 LSTDAGASIG
+56 LSTDAGAAIG
-66 LVATCLWLLGGFCF
+66 LVATCIWLLGGFCF

-88 QVSHLVGAG
+88 QVAHLVGAG
-97 DFKAARSVVRQ
+97 DFKGARSVVRQ
-108 ALTSGLI
+108 ALSSALI
-115 WCLGFSLLAL
+115 WCLGFTLLAL
-125 AVAKPLPLW
+125 AIARPLPLW
-134 LGGTG
+134 LGGSG
-139 HVAAQASRYFL
+139 EVAAQASRYFL
-150 VTVLF
+150 VTALF
-155 LPFMQLDIM
+155 LPFLQFDFL
-164 SAVILQASGEMR
+164 AATILQASGEMR
-176 MPSILNVLMCLLDVA
+176 VPSLLNVLMCVLDVA
-191 LNFLFIWVL
+191 LNYLFIWVL
-200 DMGVVGAALGTGIAE
+200 DLGVVGAALGTGLAE
-215 LLIASQ
+215 LMIATS
-221 MVWFLTRKCKD
+221 MVWYLTCRCKD
-232 LSLKGEKGSFM
+232 LKLRGEKGSFA
-243 PTKPVVRNA
+243 PTRPVVNNA
-252 VRIGLPLCLENVV
+252 LRIGLPLCLENIV
-265 MRGAYIAGTVIVAP
+265 MRGAYVAGTVIVAP
-279 LGAIAVAANNFA
+279 LGAVAVAANNFA
-291 ISAESFCYMPGYGIA
+291 VTAESFCYMPGYGIA

-324 AKRFGW
+324 ARRFGW

-344 ALLFIFAPEV
+344 ILLFIFAPEV

-406 SSIWIFRILPAIWL
+406 SSIWVFRIVPAIWL

-438 MRGILFLFYLARGR
+438 MRGALFLFYLARGR
-452 WLRMKSTAEA
+452 WLRLKSTAE
-462 SVILR
+462 L

>member
-1 MAGLTKDTLLERLRG
+1 MPGLTKDTLLERLRG

-56 LSTDAGASIG
+56 LSTDAGAAIG
-66 LVATCLWLLGGFCF
+66 LVATCMWLLGGFCF

-88 QVSHLVGAG
+88 QVAHLVGAW
-97 DFKAARSVVRQ
+97 DFKGARSVVRQ
-108 ALTSGLI
+108 ALSSALI
-115 WCLGFSLLAL
+115 WCLGFTLLAL
-125 AVAKPLPLW
+125 AIARPLPLW
-134 LGGTG
+134 LGGSG
-139 HVAAQASRYFL
+139 EVAAQASRYFL
-150 VTVLF
+150 VTALF
-155 LPFMQLDIM
+155 LPFLQFDFL
-164 SAVILQASGEMR
+164 AATILQASGEMR
-176 MPSILNVLMCLLDVA
+176 VPSLLNVLMCVLDVA
-191 LNFLFIWVL
+191 LNYLFIWVL
-200 DMGVVGAALGTGIAE
+200 DLGVVGAALGTGLAE
-215 LLIASQ
+215 LMIATS
-221 MVWFLTRKCKD
+221 MVWYLTCRCKD
-232 LSLKGEKGSFM
+232 LKLRGEKGSFA
-243 PTKPVVRNA
+243 PTRPVVNNA
-252 VRIGLPLCLENVV
+252 LRIGLPLCLENIV
-265 MRGAYIAGTVIVAP
+265 MRGAYVAGTVIVAP
-279 LGAIAVAANNFA
+279 LGAVAVAANNFA
-291 ISAESFCYMPGYGIA
+291 VTAESFCYMPGYGIA

-324 AKRFGW
+324 ARRFGW

-344 ALLFIFAPEV
+344 ILLFIFAPEV

-406 SSIWIFRILPAIWL
+406 SSIWVFRIVPAIWL

-438 MRGILFLFYLARGR
+438 MRGALFLFYLARGR
-452 WLRMKSTAEA
+452 WLRLKSTAE
-462 SVILR
+462 L

>member
-56 LSTDAGASIG
+56 LSTDAGAAIG
-66 LVATCLWLLGGFCF
+66 LVATCMWLLGGFCF

-88 QVSHLVGAG
+88 QVAHLVGAG
-97 DFKAARSVVRQ
+97 DFKGARSVVRQ
-108 ALTSGLI
+108 AMSSALI
-115 WCLGFSLLAL
+115 WCLGFTLLAL
-125 AVAKPLPLW
+125 AIARPLPLW
-134 LGGTG
+134 LGGSG
-139 HVAAQASRYFL
+139 EVAAQASRYFL
-150 VTVLF
+150 VTALF
-155 LPFMQLDIM
+155 LPFLQFDFL
-164 SAVILQASGEMR
+164 AATILQASGEMR
-176 MPSILNVLMCLLDVA
+176 VPSLLNVLMCVLDVA
-191 LNFLFIWVL
+191 LNYLFIWVL
-200 DMGVVGAALGTGIAE
+200 DLGVIGAALGTGLAE
-215 LLIASQ
+215 LMIATS
-221 MVWFLTRKCKD
+221 MVWYLTCRCKD
-232 LSLKGEKGSFM
+232 LKLRGEKGSFA
-243 PTKPVVRNA
+243 PTRPVVNNA
-252 VRIGLPLCLENVV
+252 LRIGLPLCLENIV
-265 MRGAYIAGTVIVAP
+265 MRGAYVAGTVIVAP
-279 LGAIAVAANNFA
+279 LGAVAVAANNFA
-291 ISAESFCYMPGYGIA
+291 VTAESFCYMPGYGIA

-324 AKRFGW
+324 ARRFGW

-344 ALLFIFAPEV
+344 ILLFVFAPEV

-406 SSIWIFRILPAIWL
+406 SSIWVFRIVPAIWL

-438 MRGILFLFYLARGR
+438 MRGALFLFYLARGR
-452 WLRMKSTAEA
+452 WLRLKSTAE
-462 SVILR
+462 L

>member
-56 LSTDAGASIG
+56 LSTDAGAAIG
-66 LVATCLWLLGGFCF
+66 LVATCMWLLGGFCF

-88 QVSHLVGAG
+88 QVAHLVGAG
-97 DFKAARSVVRQ
+97 DFKGARSVVRQ
-108 ALTSGLI
+108 ALSSALI
-115 WCLGFSLLAL
+115 WCLGFTLLAL
-125 AVAKPLPLW
+125 AIARPLPLW
-134 LGGTG
+134 LGGSG
-139 HVAAQASRYFL
+139 EVAALASRYFL
-150 VTVLF
+150 VTALF
-155 LPFMQLDIM
+155 LPFLQFDFL
-164 SAVILQASGEMR
+164 AATILQASGEMR
-176 MPSILNVLMCLLDVA
+176 VPSLLNVLMCVLDVA
-191 LNFLFIWVL
+191 LNYLFIWVL
-200 DMGVVGAALGTGIAE
+200 DLGVIGAALGTGLAE
-215 LLIASQ
+215 LMIATS
-221 MVWFLTRKCKD
+221 MVWYLTCRCKD
-232 LSLKGEKGSFM
+232 LKLRGEKGSFA
-243 PTKPVVRNA
+243 PTRPVVNNA
-252 VRIGLPLCLENVV
+252 LRIGLPLCLENIV
-265 MRGAYIAGTVIVAP
+265 MRGAYVAGTVIVAP
-279 LGAIAVAANNFA
+279 LGAVAVAANNFA
-291 ISAESFCYMPGYGIA
+291 VTAESFCYMPGYGIA

-324 AKRFGW
+324 ARRFGW

-344 ALLFIFAPEV
+344 ILLFVFAPEV

-406 SSIWIFRILPAIWL
+406 SSIWVFRIVPAIWL

-438 MRGILFLFYLARGR
+438 MRGALFLFYLARGR
-452 WLRMKSTAEA
+452 WLRLKSTAE
-462 SVILR
+462 L

>member
-56 LSTDAGASIG
+56 LSTDAGAAIG
-66 LVATCLWLLGGFCF
+66 LVATCMWLLGGFCF

-88 QVSHLVGAG
+88 QVAHLVGAG
-97 DFKAARSVVRQ
+97 DFKGARSVVRQ
-108 ALTSGLI
+108 ALSSALI
-115 WCLGFSLLAL
+115 WCLGFTLLAL
-125 AVAKPLPLW
+125 AIARPLPLW
-134 LGGTG
+134 LGGSG
-139 HVAAQASRYFL
+139 EVAAQASRYFL
-150 VTVLF
+150 VTALF
-155 LPFMQLDIM
+155 LPFLQFDFL
-164 SAVILQASGEMR
+164 AATILQASGEMR
-176 MPSILNVLMCLLDVA
+176 VPSLLNVLMCVLDVA
-191 LNFLFIWVL
+191 LNYLFIWVL
-200 DMGVVGAALGTGIAE
+200 DLGVIGAALGTGLAE
-215 LLIASQ
+215 LMIATS
-221 MVWFLTRKCKD
+221 MVWYLTCRCKD
-232 LSLKGEKGSFM
+232 LKLRGEKGSFA
-243 PTKPVVRNA
+243 PTRPVVNNA
-252 VRIGLPLCLENVV
+252 LRIGLPLCLENIV
-265 MRGAYIAGTVIVAP
+265 MRGAYVAGTVIVAP
-279 LGAIAVAANNFA
+279 LGAVAVAANNFA
-291 ISAESFCYMPGYGIA
+291 VTAESFCYMPGYGIA

-324 AKRFGW
+324 ARRFGW

-344 ALLFIFAPEV
+344 ILLFVFAPEV

-406 SSIWIFRILPAIWL
+406 SSIWVFRIVPAIWL

-438 MRGILFLFYLARGR
+438 MRGALFLFYLARGR
-452 WLRMKSTAEA
+452 WLRLKSTAE
-462 SVILR
+462 L